1 MGLSN
6 GDKTSVYITARIE
19 QLKEDMDKAHD
30 PHDKAWYNRLI
41 QELDWV
47 DQIGISFE
55 NTKRHRSNCYMTRK
69 AMHSESTDSP
79 I

>member
-1 MGLSN
+1 M
-6 GDKTSVYITARIE
+6 DKRSTYITARIE
-19 QLKEDMDKAHD
+19 QLKEDMNKAHD
-30 PHDKAWYNRLI
+30 EHDRAWYNRLI

-55 NTKRHRSNCYMTRK
+55 NTKRHRSNCYMSRAATL
-69 AMHSESTDSP
+69 HSESTDSP